1 MEKGVKKY
9 GGSNDVYE
17 NKGRKK
23 RHFGG
28 SKDVDENKQDSWN
41 KGQIPLMSHKK
52 GKIIEICESKA
63 NIFLA
68 HHRFSWK

>member
-1 MEKGVKKY
+1 
-9 GGSNDVYE
+9 VYE

-41 KGQIPLMSHKK
+41 KG
-52 GKIIEICESKA
+52 
-63 NIFLA
+63 
-68 HHRFSWK
+68 